1 MASRLLSRKAL
12 SSSDPQSSLQ
22 LAQEAPAFLRS
33 QPATQPVFPLSLF
46 SSPET
51 PEKWINYEQLLL
63 ACLRTGDDKSAEVC
77 LERLT
82 TRFGPAN
89 ERVMG
94 LRGIFQEAVAEDKRA
109 LENILDEYEKVLN
122 ENPVNVV
129 CTQFD
134 TVGKWNFDFSY
145 LLNFDIARHEA
156 PCGTSTL
163 ALQTCASDFCVG

>member
-12 SSSDPQSSLQ
+12 SLSDPQSSLQ
-22 LAQEAPAFLRS
+22 LAQEAPAFLQS
-33 QPATQPVFPLSLF
+33 QPASQPVFPLSLF

-63 ACLRTGDDKSAEVC
+63 ACLRTGDDKSAELC

-94 LRGIFQEAVAEDKRA
+94 LRGLSQEAVAEDNRA
-109 LENILDEYEKVLN
+109 LEKILAEYEKVLH

-129 CTQFD
+129 STQFD
-134 TVGKWNFDFSY
+134 VCISREK
-145 LLNFDIARHEA
+145 LMEMAIAYRET
-156 PCGTSTL
+156 PCGI
-163 ALQTCASDFCVG
+163 AAIAIAAGASHLGTG